1 MLGSSQRSSSA
12 LFLLVV
18 RWEAP
23 PPLPLRS
30 TAIGSMLA
38 KLWLHCEFSVCW
50 MFFGPLL
57 TFARNFS
64 KNILH
69 GLVFSLFINKWLDA
83 DGSKNVFVTIGGIQV
98 ACLLT
103 TIPMYIYGKRA
114 RMWTVR
120 KNLMEKF

>member
-1 MLGSSQRSSSA
+1 
-12 LFLLVV
+12 
-18 RWEAP
+18 
-23 PPLPLRS
+23 
-30 TAIGSMLA
+30 
-38 KLWLHCEFSVCW
+38 